1 MNIKTSPEGQPA
13 FPVKD
18 VIYIFVAWGVRQR
31 QRFILG
37 NIEIFNGC
45 FFFLIWSSE
54 HSQMSNNQSLA
65 SLVDGALLFL
75 NKGSGEE
82 DTDAVVVAAATDH
95 ESLEEEVS

>member
-1 MNIKTSPEGQPA
+1 MRTLY
-13 FPVKD
+13 
-18 VIYIFVAWGVRQR
+18 IYIYIVAWGVRQR

-37 NIEIFNGC
+37 NIEIFDG
-45 FFFLIWSSE
+45 FFSFLIWSSE
-54 HSQMSNNQSLA
+54 LSQMSNNQSLA